1 MMTQSPA
8 EAPKLRQGFSPEDER
23 WMARALELGRAGRGR
38 TAPNPIVGAVVVK
51 GGRVVGEGYHERA
64 GAPHAEACA
73 LARAGEAAG
82 GATLYVTLEPCS
94 HHGRTPPCAPAV
106 VAAGVSRVVSAL
118 EDPDP
123 RVRGAGHRLLREA
136 GVRVDVGPGEAAARR
151 DNAEYLHRVAT
162 GRCFGVL
169 KAAVTLDG
177 RLGAD
182 GGDSRWITGAEAQLR
197 AHELRDAY
205 DAVLVGRGTLERDDP
220 RLDVRLARAGR
231 DPVAVVVDSWLAA
244 PLERQLWNRAK
255 GGSQVIVATT
265 DGVDEQRAVRLE
277 RLGVQIV
284 RTRPDEAGRVSL
296 AELFRLLAD
305 RGLNSVMLEGGE
317 AVHTAALAGGL
328 VQRAHVFVAPALL
341 GGTEGPRLVGDL
353 GIRRVADA
361 LRLAD
366 VEVERLGVDLLVSGR
381 LEGGVA

>member
-8 EAPKLRQGFSPEDER
+8 ESRNLRGSSPEDEG

-38 TAPNPIVGAVVVK
+38 TAPNPIVGAVVVRD
-51 GGRVVGEGYHERA
+51 GRVVGEGFHERA
-64 GAPHAEACA
+64 GAPHAEALA
-73 LARAGEAAG
+73 LARAGEAAR

-94 HHGRTPPCAPAV
+94 HQGRTPPCAPAV

-136 GVRVDVGPGEAAARR
+136 GLRVDVGAGEAAARR
-151 DNAEYLHRVAT
+151 DNAEYLHRVAS

-182 GGDSRWITGAEAQLR
+182 GGDSRWITGAEARLR

-220 RLDVRLARAGR
+220 RLDVRLSRAGR
-231 DPVAVVVDSWLAA
+231 SPVAVVVDSGLAA
-244 PLERQLWNRAK
+244 PAERQLWKRAK
-255 GGSQVIVATT
+255 EGCQVIVAAV
-265 DGVDEQRAVRLE
+265 DGVGEERAARLE
-277 RLGVQIV
+277 RLGVQV
-284 RTRPDEAGRVSL
+284 LRTAPDSAGRVSL
-296 AELFRLLAD
+296 PELFRLLAD
-305 RGLNSVMLEGGE
+305 GGLNSVMLEGGE
-317 AVHTAALAGGL
+317 AVHTAALTGGL
-328 VQRAHVFVAPALL
+328 VQRAHVFVAPLLL
-341 GGTEGPRLVGDL
+341 GGTGGPRLVGDL
-353 GIRRVADA
+353 GIRRVSDA
-361 LRLAD
+361 FRLVD
-366 VEVERLGVDLLVSGR
+366 PEVERLGADLLVSGR
-381 LEGGVA
+381 VESGGS